1 MYQRE
6 GKDAWWREA
15 GTYTSAASTPGASLL
30 EGTGLSPAD
39 AQLNSDPFK
48 WVRSGT
54 APPPVQT
61 SPDPSQPGSRLLGLL
76 GKAGSPSP
84 GNRKAAAAARLG
96 GANQRHGFQF
106 HSCLLKMSGLET
118 VRHADWVRCG
128 EQLCVPRESLDKER
142 WLQLVAAYDP
152 DGSGAIPVGEVVM
165 DALEPVAAELITCL
179 AQTVRGLSA
188 RVDALTSA
196 HEKDLAQSQQAKVQ
210 IALLPPPPALG
221 HRPPVTSC
229 PSLTGAR
236 SRAACR

>member
-61 SPDPSQPGSRLLGLL
+61 SPDPSLPGSRLLGLL

-128 EQLCVPRESLDKER
+128 EQLCVLLHELCAILIILDLRSVLREALRYAEAFVAKGIATWPAESMRSTADFDASAEPRG
-142 WLQLVAAYDP
+142 WLARARSVFFLAA
-152 DGSGAIPVGEVVM
+152 GVVGVSTW
-165 DALEPVAAELITCL
+165 LL
-179 AQTVRGLSA
+179 AQ
-188 RVDALTSA
+188 A
-196 HEKDLAQSQQAKVQ
+196 H
-210 IALLPPPPALG
+210 
-221 HRPPVTSC
+221 
-229 PSLTGAR
+229 
-236 SRAACR
+236 